1 MDYLQKIDERFP
13 IRKTRAQKDAFLTWG
28 RETSA
33 ALGYTARVESLG
45 RRGQHRNL
53 VMGDVSEAEVV
64 FTAHYDTAANMVLPN
79 LMLPRNLPLFWLY
92 QLGVVA
98 LLLGISLAVAL
109 GVQALTG
116 SAEASLVAFMAAY
129 WGLLL
134 LMLLGPANRH
144 NRNDNTSGVATIF
157 RLMEQ
162 MPRAQREKAAFI
174 LFDNEEKGKLGSR
187 AYAREHVRAG
197 YTAVVVNLDCVGV
210 GEHVLT
216 IASALARKTT
226 AYARLCQALQSGDDF
241 QVRHFPSLGSAM
253 NSDHKSF
260 KCGIGVCACRRARLV
275 GYYTPFIHT
284 RRDTVGRREN
294 IDFLATRLAGM
305 WADVPDAPAEGEA
318 PCV

>member
-1 MDYLQKIDERFP
+1 MDYLQMIDERFP

-28 RETSA
+28 RETA
-33 ALGYTARVESLG
+33 ASQGYTARVEPLG
-45 RRGQHRNL
+45 KRGQHRNL
-53 VMGDVSEAEVV
+53 VMGDVSAAEMV

-98 LLLGISLAVAL
+98 LLLGISLAAAL

-116 SAEASLVAFMAAY
+116 SAKASLAAFMAAY
-129 WGLLL
+129 FGLLL

-216 IASALARKTT
+216 IASALARRT
-226 AYARLCQALQSGDDF
+226 AAYTRLCQALQSGDGF

-305 WADVPDAPAEGEA
+305 WADAPAEGEA

>member
-1 MDYLQKIDERFP
+1 MDYLQMIDERFP

-28 RETSA
+28 RETA
-33 ALGYTARVESLG
+33 ASLGYTARVEPLG
-45 RRGQHRNL
+45 KRGQHRNL
-53 VMGDVSEAEVV
+53 VMGDVSAAEVV

-98 LLLGISLAVAL
+98 LLLGISLAAAL

-116 SAEASLVAFMAAY
+116 SAKASLAAFMAAY
-129 WGLLL
+129 FGLLL

-216 IASALARKTT
+216 IASALARRT
-226 AYARLCQALQSGDDF
+226 AAYTRLCQALQSGDGF

-260 KCGIGVCACRRARLV
+260 KCGIGVCACCRARLV

-305 WADVPDAPAEGEA
+305 WADAPAEGEA